1 MICGTIA
8 RMSLTDT
15 PNPIID
21 QLPKGL
27 LDNIVSHLNPQ
38 KVILFGSRV
47 NGESGPDS
55 DWDLMIV
62 VDDSTTQ
69 KDVNWR
75 IMGNIRRGIRGAVD
89 LIPVRESTFRDRS
102 EIIGSL
108 PSIAAREG
116 VVVYDRTKAS

>member
-1 MICGTIA
+1 
-8 RMSLTDT
+8 MSLTDA
-15 PNPIID
+15 PNPVID
-21 QLPKGL
+21 QLPRGL

-75 IMGNIRRGIRGAVD
+75 IMGDIRRGIRGAVD